1 MDRLTTRLLAAGLLL
16 PIAMSSAHAAHAVR
30 TISEAAT
37 PAAGTSVSAPAA
49 APPAVVPGQVEVAPP
64 AATGTSAAAPAPG
77 AASMPLADSSPPTSD
92 AAAPAPSSGG
102 VRTIASVAPVANTV
116 CPEGMTAVAAPH
128 GQIRQVGQGYDDVI
142 GGQAAKACTTGPL
155 MAAPPPKLVAVA
167 DAPVRRSSR
176 KLPESDPAVRT
187 CVARAASAFGIHRLP
202 LYLILDVEAGEVGQV
217 SWNTN
222 GTYDI
227 GPAQINSWW
236 LPTLAKAG
244 ITDTELRQDLCT
256 NIMVSG
262 WIYAQALQRTGSM
275 VKAIA
280 LYHSPTEKHQY
291 RYLGMIQHAIERR
304 LARTDTA
311 VAAK

>member
-1 MDRLTTRLLAAGLLL
+1 MG
-16 PIAMSSAHAAHAVR
+16 SAHAAHAVR
-30 TISEAAT
+30 TISEAGA
-37 PAAGTSVSAPAA
+37 PAAATSVSAPAGA
-49 APPAVVPGQVEVAPP
+49 Q
-64 AATGTSAAAPAPG
+64 SAAAGTTAAPSKPA
-77 AASMPLADSSPPTSD
+77 AASLPQAESSTHASD
-92 AAAPAPSSGG
+92 PVPVTATPAG
-102 VRTIASVAPVANTV
+102 VRTIASVAPVASTV

-142 GGQAAKACTTGPL
+142 GGQAVKACTTGPL
-155 MAAPPPKLVAVA
+155 MPSPPPPPPRLVAVA
-167 DAPVRRSSR
+167 DPPVRRSSR
-176 KLPESDPAVRT
+176 KLPESNPAVRK

-244 ITDTELRQDLCT
+244 ITGTELRQDLCT

-304 LARTDTA
+304 LPSTNTA
-311 VAAK
+311 GTAK

>member
-1 MDRLTTRLLAAGLLL
+1 MERLQTRLLGAGILL
-16 PIAMSSAHAAHAVR
+16 PIALGTAHAAHALR
-30 TISEAAT
+30 TISEAGT
-37 PAAGTSVSAPAA
+37 PAVATRAQAGE
-49 APPAVVPGQVEVAPP
+49 PPAVVPAV
-64 AATGTSAAAPAPG
+64 AATAAPPAPG
-77 AASMPLADSSPPTSD
+77 AASLPAADASPHPSNTTARIPS
-92 AAAPAPSSGG
+92 PAG
-102 VRTIASVAPVANTV
+102 VRTIASAAPIANTV
-116 CPEGMTAVAAPH
+116 CPEGMTAVTVPQ
-128 GQIRQVGQGYDDVI
+128 GQIRQVGEGYDDVI
-142 GGQAAKACTTGPL
+142 GGQPAKACTTGPL
-155 MAAPPPKLVAVA
+155 TPSPPRRLATVA
-167 DAPVRRSSR
+167 DPPVRRSTR
-176 KLPESDPAVRT
+176 KLPESDPAVRK

-244 ITDTELRQDLCT
+244 ITDTDLRQDLCT

-262 WIYAQALQRTGSM
+262 WIYARALHRTGSM

-291 RYLGMIQHAIERR
+291 RYLGMIERAIERR
-304 LARTDTA
+304 LPHTETA